1 MEFGEKLRTL
11 RREKGL
17 SQEELA
23 AMVGVSR
30 QALSKWEAGQSRP
43 ELDKLLALS
52 DIFSVTMD
60 SLVRPGGPEPQPASP
75 SLGWWY
81 HGPVIE
87 YKSARTLRGL
97 PLVHIN
103 LGPGKRRARGVL
115 AIGNVA
121 TGLVSVGFVARGGLS
136 LGILSLGVL
145 SIGPLAVGL
154 LAVGALALGVASV
167 GAVAIGLFAVGGCA
181 VASHVAIGDVARG
194 HVAVGRDVRGA
205 FTLADPAFS
214 SRRTLTAEQV
224 HRLIRSAYPQ
234 LLDWLVGLLTA
245 MFP

>member
-1 MEFGEKLRTL
+1 
-11 RREKGL
+11 
-17 SQEELA
+17 
-23 AMVGVSR
+23 MVGASR

-60 SLVRPGGPEPQPASP
+60 SLVRPGGPEPQPDPPASP

-214 SRRTLTAEQV
+214 IRRTLTAEQV

>member
-1 MEFGEKLRTL
+1 
-11 RREKGL
+11 
-17 SQEELA
+17 
-23 AMVGVSR
+23 MVGASR

-60 SLVRPGGPEPQPASP
+60 SLVRPGGPEPQPDPPASP

-121 TGLVSVGFVARGGLS
+121 TGLMSVGFVARGGLS

-234 LLDWLVGLLTA
+234 LWDWLVGLLTA

>member
-1 MEFGEKLRTL
+1 
-11 RREKGL
+11 
-17 SQEELA
+17 
-23 AMVGVSR
+23 MVGASR

-60 SLVRPGGPEPQPASP
+60 SLVRPGGPEPQPDPPASP

-234 LLDWLVGLLTA
+234 LWVWLVGILTA
-245 MFP
+245 MFQ

>member
-75 SLGWWY
+75 SNTKARGLCAACPWC
-81 HGPVIE
+81 ISI
-87 YKSARTLRGL
+87 SARENGGPAVFWPSAMWPPVWC
-97 PLVHIN
+97 PLD
-103 LGPGKRRARGVL
+103 
-115 AIGNVA
+115 
-121 TGLVSVGFVARGGLS
+121 LS
-136 LGILSLGVL
+136 H
-145 SIGPLAVGL
+145 A
-154 LAVGALALGVASV
+154 AASPS
-167 GAVAIGLFAVGGCA
+167 
-181 VASHVAIGDVARG
+181 AS
-194 HVAVGRDVRGA
+194 
-205 FTLADPAFS
+205 
-214 SRRTLTAEQV
+214 
-224 HRLIRSAYPQ
+224 
-234 LLDWLVGLLTA
+234 
-245 MFP
+245 

>member
-103 LGPGKRRARGVL
+103 LGPGKRRAAVFWPSAMWPPVWCPL
-115 AIGNVA
+115 D
-121 TGLVSVGFVARGGLS
+121 LS
-136 LGILSLGVL
+136 H
-145 SIGPLAVGL
+145 A
-154 LAVGALALGVASV
+154 AASPS
-167 GAVAIGLFAVGGCA
+167 
-181 VASHVAIGDVARG
+181 AS
-194 HVAVGRDVRGA
+194 
-205 FTLADPAFS
+205 
-214 SRRTLTAEQV
+214 
-224 HRLIRSAYPQ
+224 
-234 LLDWLVGLLTA
+234 
-245 MFP
+245 

>member
-103 LGPGKRRARGVL
+103 LGPGKRRARG
-115 AIGNVA
+115 A
-121 TGLVSVGFVARGGLS
+121 VSYTHL
-136 LGILSLGVL
+136 
-145 SIGPLAVGL
+145 
-154 LAVGALALGVASV
+154 
-167 GAVAIGLFAVGGCA
+167 
-181 VASHVAIGDVARG
+181 
-194 HVAVGRDVRGA
+194 
-205 FTLADPAFS
+205 TLPTKA
-214 SRRTLTAEQV
+214 
-224 HRLIRSAYPQ
+224 
-234 LLDWLVGLLTA
+234 
-245 MFP
+245 